1 MTSNH
6 VLQARSLVKD
16 WQSRVLHGIDLEIA
30 EGDFVAIMGPSGS
43 GKSTL
48 LHLLAGMDQPTGG
61 TVTLAGQELA
71 GLDPSELAQVRLTRL
86 GFVFQQPH
94 FLPTLSLLDNVALPG
109 LLARRQ
115 SRAEVSARAQTLL
128 QQLGIGDLADRAV
141 TEVSGGQLQRAGIC
155 RALINEPAV
164 VFGDEPTGAL
174 NSVTAAQ
181 ILTELEAINA
191 AGTTMVLVTHD
202 PQVAARAARVL
213 VLADG
218 RLVQDMQLS
227 GNDRAARL
235 ERVTGA
241 LAACGV

>member
-6 VLQARSLVKD
+6 VLQARCLVKD
-16 WQSRVLHGIDLEIA
+16 WQSRVLHGIDLDIA

-71 GLDPSELAQVRLTRL
+71 GLNPSELAQVRLTRL

-109 LLARRQ
+109 LLAKRR
-115 SRAEVSARAQTLL
+115 SRAEVAARAQTLL

-174 NSVTAAQ
+174 NSATAAQ
-181 ILTELEAINA
+181 ILTELETINA

-218 RLVQDMQLS
+218 RLVQDMRLS

-235 ERVTGA
+235 ACVTGA

>member
-6 VLQARSLVKD
+6 VLQARALVKD
-16 WQSRVLHGIDLEIA
+16 WQSRVLHGIDLDIA

-109 LLARRQ
+109 LLAQRR
-115 SRAEVSARAQTLL
+115 SRAEVAARAQTLL

-174 NSVTAAQ
+174 NSATAAQ
-181 ILTELEAINA
+181 ILTELEAIHA

-218 RLVQDMQLS
+218 RLVQDMRLS
-227 GNDRAARL
+227 GNDRSARL
-235 ERVTGA
+235 ARVTGA